1 MKLAGAALARALSQ
15 PDSGLR
21 FYLFYGPDEAGSRA
35 QADRLLAALG
45 AEKFAVPAASIKAD
59 PAILADEAG
68 AMALFGGPRAI
79 WIEPAGDEIADA
91 VGGLLAAP
99 SVESVV
105 IAIGGPLRK
114 SSALVKLAEAGPAAA
129 SAISYVPE
137 GRDAVR
143 VVTDA
148 ARIEGLRVD
157 QDVAERLAVDC
168 GGNQAVIAQEL
179 AKFALFLGAS
189 PDSPRPLT
197 HDVLDSIGAESA
209 DANMGRIGDLALTG
223 ELAAMF
229 EEVDRA
235 ALSPNEAIPVVR
247 ALQRRLLQLAP
258 MRARVERGESAD
270 AVMTSM
276 GKALFWK
283 DKALIG
289 KLLRSWNAARLAEL
303 VERSASLERGV
314 IFSDQPPLAAL
325 GEEMATIGRVAVRRR

>member
-1 MKLAGAALARALSQ
+1 MKLAGAALARAVSQ
-15 PDSGLR
+15 PDPAVR

-35 QADRLLAALG
+35 QADKLLAALG
-45 AEKFAVPAASIKAD
+45 AEKFAVPAASVKSD

-79 WIEPAGDEIADA
+79 WVERAGDEIADGVAGLLEA
-91 VGGLLAAP
+91 VG
-99 SVESVV
+99 VESVV

-114 SSALVKLAEAGPAAA
+114 TSALVKLAEGHAAA
-129 SAISYVPE
+129 AAAISYVPE

-143 VVTDA
+143 VVMDA

-157 QDVAERLAVDC
+157 QDVAARLAVDC

-179 AKFALFLGAS
+179 AKYALYCGAG
-189 PDSPRPLT
+189 PETPQALT
-197 HDVLDSIGAESA
+197 HDVLDAVGAESA
-209 DANMGRIGDLALTG
+209 DANTARIGDLALSG
-223 ELAAMF
+223 DAFELF
-229 EEVDRA
+229 EEIDRA
-235 ALSPNEAIPVVR
+235 ALAPNEAIPVVR

-258 MRARVERGESAD
+258 MRARIERGESAD

-283 DKALIG
+283 DKALVG
-289 KLLRSWNAARLAEL
+289 RLLRTWNATRLAEL
-303 VERSASLERGV
+303 VERSATLEKGV

-325 GEEMATIGRVAVRRR
+325 GEELATISRVAARRR